1 MKVVCLTGL
10 KTYISFIERRY
21 YVMKKGFK
29 IAMIIVGV
37 LFLAG
42 VGFAYYVYDSIRDTA
57 NAIHEP
63 IEGRQLP
70 SRTVDI
76 EDSEPVSFL
85 IAGIDARGDTLSGR
99 SDTMILVTV
108 NPALKSMKMLSIP
121 RDTRTEIVGKGT
133 IEKINHAYAHG
144 GPAMAMDSVENL
156 FNVNI
161 DHYVSINMEGFKELI
176 DALGGVTVNNNFAFS
191 SGGYDFPE
199 GQQFLSGDEAL
210 AYTRMRKEDPQGDF
224 GRAARQREIVQAV
237 IKEAA
242 QFGSIT
248 KANEMLDVVGGSVKT
263 DMSLD
268 DMWTLQNNYRGSLG
282 TVDQITFDYTTPTID
297 GVSYVV
303 LSDETVA
310 EISSELREHLEL
322 E

>member
-1 MKVVCLTGL
+1 M
-10 KTYISFIERRY
+10 R
-21 YVMKKGFK
+21 KGFK
-29 IAMIIVGV
+29 IAIIVVGV

-63 IEGRQLP
+63 IDGRQMP
-70 SRTVDI
+70 TRDVSI

-85 IAGIDARGDTLSGR
+85 IAGIDATGDDLSGR

-108 NPALKSMKMLSIP
+108 NPAMNSLKMLSIP
-121 RDTRTEIVGKGT
+121 RDTRTEIVGRGT
-133 IEKINHAYAHG
+133 VEKINHAYAYG

-156 FNVNI
+156 FDVSI

-176 DALGGVTVNNNFAFS
+176 DALGGVTVDNDFEFS
-191 SGGYDFPE
+191 LDGYSFPE
-199 GQQFLSGDEAL
+199 GRQFLSGEEAL
-210 AYTRMRKEDPQGDF
+210 AYTRMRKEDPRGDF
-224 GRAARQREIVQAV
+224 GRAARQREIVEAV

-242 QFGSIT
+242 QFSSIT
-248 KANEMLDVVGGSVKT
+248 KANEMLDVVGGSVRT

-268 DMWTLQNNYRGSLG
+268 QMWTLQNNYRGSLG
-282 TVDQITFDYTTPTID
+282 TVDQLEFDYTTPTID
-297 GVSYVV
+297 NVSYVV

-310 EISSELREHLEL
+310 EISAELREHLEL
-322 E
+322 D

>member
-1 MKVVCLTGL
+1 
-10 KTYISFIERRY
+10 
-21 YVMKKGFK
+21 MKKGFK
-29 IAMIIVGV
+29 IAIIIVGV

-42 VGFAYYVYDSIRDTA
+42 VGFAYYVYDSLRDTA

-63 IEGRQLP
+63 VEGRQLP
-70 SRTVDI
+70 SRVVDI

-85 IAGIDARGDTLSGR
+85 IAGIDARGDDLSGR

-108 NPALKSMKMLSIP
+108 NPALNSMKMLSIP
-121 RDTRTEIVGKGT
+121 RDTRTEIIGRGT
-133 IEKINHAYAHG
+133 VEKINHAYAYG

-161 DHYVSINMEGFKELI
+161 DHYVTINMEGFKELI

-191 SGGYDFPE
+191 SGGYSFPE
-199 GQQFLSGDEAL
+199 GQQFLSGEEAL

-263 DMSLD
+263 DMSLE

-297 GVSYVV
+297 GASYVV

-322 E
+322 D

>member
-1 MKVVCLTGL
+1 
-10 KTYISFIERRY
+10 
-21 YVMKKGFK
+21 
-29 IAMIIVGV
+29 
-37 LFLAG
+37 
-42 VGFAYYVYDSIRDTA
+42 
-57 NAIHEP
+57 
-63 IEGRQLP
+63 
-70 SRTVDI
+70 
-76 EDSEPVSFL
+76 
-85 IAGIDARGDTLSGR
+85 
-99 SDTMILVTV
+99 MILVTV

-144 GPAMAMDSVENL
+144 APAMAMDSVENL

-237 IKEAA
+237 IKEVP
-242 QFGSIT
+242 I
-248 KANEMLDVVGGSVKT
+248 
-263 DMSLD
+263 
-268 DMWTLQNNYRGSLG
+268 R
-282 TVDQITFDYTTPTID
+282 IDYK
-297 GVSYVV
+297 SKRN
-303 LSDETVA
+303 A
-310 EISSELREHLEL
+310 RCCWWIS
-322 E
+322 